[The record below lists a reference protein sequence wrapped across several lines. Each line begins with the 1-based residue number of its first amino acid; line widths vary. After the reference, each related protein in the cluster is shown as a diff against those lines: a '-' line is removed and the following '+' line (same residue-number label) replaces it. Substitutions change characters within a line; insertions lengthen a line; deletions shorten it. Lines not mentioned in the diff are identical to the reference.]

1 MVSRGFPDRA
11 RCTPVPDVFFS
22 HDLPALGDPVAIKV
36 FLHLAWRIHR
46 RPPRSAPAMRLDVL
60 LADATLRR
68 GILALG
74 VEAEA
79 IAAAIEAAVARL
91 ADLGLLLGARLAG
104 ADQPEQWL
112 MLNDRAGRA
121 FHARLADTPALL
133 PGGPAPET
141 LPAAPRPTVFA
152 LYEQNIGL
160 LTPLVVEDLR
170 EAEAIYPWEW
180 IEDAM
185 RHAVAHNARRWSYVR
200 AILERW
206 AVEGREE
213 GRKRHA
219 TDRRRDPAVRKR
231 DSEGPYAAFVER

>member
-1 MVSRGFPDRA
+1 MSRGFPDRA

-60 LADATLRR
+60 AADATLRR
-68 GILALG
+68 GVLALG
-74 VEAEA
+74 VDADG
-79 IAAAIEAAVARL
+79 IAAGIEGAALRL
-91 ADLGLLLGARLAG
+91 VEMGLLLDAHLAG
-104 ADQPEQWL
+104 PDRPERWL
-112 MLNDRAGRA
+112 MLNDRHGRA
-121 FHARLADTPALL
+121 FQARLADEPALL
-133 PGGPAPET
+133 PGAPAPDT
-141 LPAAPRPTVFA
+141 LPAAPRPTIFA

-170 EAEAIYPWEW
+170 EAEAVYPWEW

-185 RHAVAHNARRWSYVR
+185 REAVAHNARRWSYVR
-200 AILERW
+200 AILDRW

-231 DSEGPYAAFVER
+231 DSEGPYNWIGFR